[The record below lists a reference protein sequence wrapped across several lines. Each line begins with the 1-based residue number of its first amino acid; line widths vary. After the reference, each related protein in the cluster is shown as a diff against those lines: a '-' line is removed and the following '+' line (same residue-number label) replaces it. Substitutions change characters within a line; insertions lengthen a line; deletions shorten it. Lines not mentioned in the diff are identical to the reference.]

1 MINFVCLQT
10 RQKDTIFNIMI
21 LASKH
26 NVNYF
31 KLFRMITGFTLVSV
45 LQCDLASPHE
55 NRVKL
60 LEVFRLK

>member
-21 LASKH
+21 LASEH

-45 LQCDLASPHE
+45 LQCDLAPLT
-55 NRVKL
+55 KIG
-60 LEVFRLK
+60 LKYWKCSV